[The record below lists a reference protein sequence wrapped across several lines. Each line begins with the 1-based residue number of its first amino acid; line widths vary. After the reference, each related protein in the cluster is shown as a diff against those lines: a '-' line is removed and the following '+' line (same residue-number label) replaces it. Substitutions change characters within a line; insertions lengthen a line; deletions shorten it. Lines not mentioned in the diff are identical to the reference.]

1 MAAPCQPIPE
11 PLFASKRVL
20 SGFPYVRMEFL
31 MDVTDTRYYKRWLK
45 ALRGRKPDK
54 LWKKFSSLDE
64 LPPISFSHEVSAVY
78 SANIEGNSIDL
89 NSFMRSKTK
98 GFTNPG
104 KAREREEIE
113 LLIDAYG
120 YAQTHALTET
130 NLLITHAVLAQTLL
144 PKSSLG
150 KYRDQ
155 MVYVYS
161 RAGMEYAALEPENVP
176 DAMGKLFDGVRALK
190 KSSLSVSK
198 VFYHA
203 ALLHLVFVHIHPF
216 MDGNGRAARLLEK
229 WFLAS
234 HLGSKAWHIP
244 SDVYYKEHLRDYYK
258 NIKIGLNYYT
268 LNYDRCVP
276 FLTMLVKALDASM
289 E

>member
-1 MAAPCQPIPE
+1 
-11 PLFASKRVL
+11 
-20 SGFPYVRMEFL
+20 
-31 MDVTDTRYYKRWLK
+31 MDVTDAGYYQRWLK
-45 ALRGRKPDK
+45 ALRGQKPDK
-54 LWKKFSSLDE
+54 LWQAFSSLDD
-64 LPPISFSHEVSAVY
+64 LPPISYSHEVSAVY

-89 NSFMRSKTK
+89 NSFLRSKAR
-98 GFTNPG
+98 GFTSPA

-113 LLIDAYG
+113 QLINAHS
-120 YAQTHALTET
+120 YAQTHALTEK
-130 NLLITHAVLAQTLL
+130 NLLIAHAVLAQTLL

-161 RAGMEYAALEPENVP
+161 RAGMEYAALEPEFVP
-176 DAMGKLFDGVRALK
+176 DAMAELFAGVRALK
-190 KSSLSVSK
+190 QSSLSISK

-244 SDVYYKEHLRDYYK
+244 STWYYKEHLADYYK

-276 FLTMLVKALDASM
+276 FLTMLVKALA
-289 E
+289 

>member
-1 MAAPCQPIPE
+1 MN
-11 PLFASKRVL
+11 
-20 SGFPYVRMEFL
+20 
-31 MDVTDTRYYKRWLK
+31 VTETRYYQSWLR

-54 LWKKFSSLDE
+54 LWKDFSSQEE
-64 LPPISFSHEVSAVY
+64 LPPISYSHQVSAVY

-89 NSFMRSKTK
+89 NSFLRSKAR
-98 GFTNPG
+98 GFTSPG
-104 KAREREEIE
+104 KVREREEIE
-113 LLIDAYG
+113 WLVDAYSN
-120 YAQTHALTET
+120 AQTHALTEK
-130 NLLITHAVLAQTLL
+130 NCLIAHATLAQTLL

-150 KYRDQ
+150 KYREQ

-161 RAGMEYAALEPENVP
+161 RAGMEYAALEPEFVP
-176 DAMGKLFDGVRALK
+176 DAMRELFADVNTLR
-190 KSSLSVSK
+190 KSSLSVAK

-203 ALLHLVFVHIHPF
+203 ALLHLRFAHIHPF

-244 SDVYYKEHLRDYYK
+244 SEWYYKEHLSDYYK

-276 FLTMLVKALDASM
+276 FLTMPVNALA
-289 E
+289 